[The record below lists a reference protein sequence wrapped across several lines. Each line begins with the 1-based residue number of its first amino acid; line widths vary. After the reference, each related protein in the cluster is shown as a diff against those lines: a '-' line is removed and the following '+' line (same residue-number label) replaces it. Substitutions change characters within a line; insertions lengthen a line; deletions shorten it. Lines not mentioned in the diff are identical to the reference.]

1 MLTRGRVNACP
12 VSVGTS
18 SVRPNAVP
26 VDPYRYVARA
36 SAVRQLAVIAEVRKV
51 QDGVSAQPGP
61 LDEGARLLSAWPHCY
76 YPQYERRKARS

>member
-1 MLTRGRVNACP
+1 MLTQGRVKACP
-12 VSVGTS
+12 VRVGTY

-36 SAVRQLAVIAEVRKV
+36 SVKRQLAVIAKARKV

-61 LDEGARLLSAWPHCY
+61 LDEGARLLPAWPHCDC
-76 YPQYERRKARS
+76 PQY